1 MTAKLSDIQRAFAA
15 HIREPNLHPAPTDIE
30 DRRMKIYRELFYKN
44 IEGFISSAFPV
55 LRKLYSDT
63 NWHLMVRDFI
73 HRHQSQS
80 PYFLEISEEFLAY
93 LEAERQPHNGDPV
106 FVLELARYEWAE
118 LALFVAEQDI
128 PDDNVS
134 SEQSLVNHIPVLSPV
149 AWSMVFS
156 YPVHKIGQS
165 FQPELPSEQ
174 PVCLVVYRNRQDKV
188 AFLEANPVTARL
200 LELCEANGESNA
212 RRSESQPSESLHS
225 GRDLLQQI
233 ATELNH
239 PNPDLIMNAGTEI
252 LAQLRQLDIIY
263 GVSVSL

>member
-1 MTAKLSDIQRAFAA
+1 MVAKLSDIQRAFAA
-15 HIREPNLHPAPTDIE
+15 NIREPNVYPAPSDIE
-30 DRRMKIYRELFYKN
+30 DRRMKIYRDLFYKN

-63 NWHLMVRDFI
+63 DWHLMVRDFI

-93 LEAERQPHNGDPV
+93 LETEREPHQCDPV
-106 FVLELARYEWAE
+106 FTLELARYEWAE

-134 SEQSLVNHIPVLSPV
+134 SDQSLVDHIPVLSPL

-165 FQPELPSEQ
+165 FRPESPSEQ
-174 PVCLVVYRNRQDKV
+174 AVCLVVYRNRQDKV
-188 AFLEANPVTARL
+188 AFLETNPITARL
-200 LELCEANGESNA
+200 LELCEVNNESDA
-212 RRSESQPSESLHS
+212 RHSGYGGHSRCS

-233 ATELNH
+233 AKELQH
-239 PNPDLIMNAGTEI
+239 PNPDVIINGGAEI

-263 GVSVSL
+263 GVSASS